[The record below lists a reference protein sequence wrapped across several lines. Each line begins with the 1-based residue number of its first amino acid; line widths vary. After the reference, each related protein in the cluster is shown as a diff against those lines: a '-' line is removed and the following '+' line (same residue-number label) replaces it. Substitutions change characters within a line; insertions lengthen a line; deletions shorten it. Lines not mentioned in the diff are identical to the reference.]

1 MLKVNGRGQW
11 NGVVCLARMYQL
23 EHCRNADDAEQ
34 MVKLASDVNSGYQ
47 LVESVD
53 VRLVRG
59 LSWTAAGH
67 FPPLAT
73 AIGGLVAQE
82 TLISLTG
89 KFSPL
94 RQWVRREGGRR
105 ERDCNVDVVLMYC
118 SCFLMW
124 LRCLL
129 TRSSMTPPP
138 FNLGTW

>member
-1 MLKVNGRGQW
+1 MRECS
-11 NGVVCLARMYQL
+11 GVVYVQLARVYQL

-34 MVKLASDVNSGYQ
+34 MVKVAGEVNSRYQ

-82 TLISLTG
+82 ALISLTG

-94 RQWVRREGGRR
+94 RQWVREGRRGEGGRR
-105 ERDCNVDVVLMYC
+105 EIILLMLYQC
-118 SCFLMW
+118 IAAVSGC
-124 LRCLL
+124 
-129 TRSSMTPPP
+129 
-138 FNLGTW
+138 G

>member
-1 MLKVNGRGQW
+1 MREYS
-11 NGVVCLARMYQL
+11 GVVYVQLARVYQL

-34 MVKLASDVNSGYQ
+34 MVKVAGEVNSRYQ

-82 TLISLTG
+82 ALISLTG

-94 RQWVRREGGRR
+94 RQWVREGRR
-105 ERDCNVDVVLMYC
+105 GGGGERSYY
-118 SCFLMW
+118 
-124 LRCLL
+124 
-129 TRSSMTPPP
+129 
-138 FNLGTW
+138 

>member
-1 MLKVNGRGQW
+1 M
-11 NGVVCLARMYQL
+11 CQL
-23 EHCRNADDAEQ
+23 EYCRNADDAEQ
-34 MVKLASDVNSGYQ
+34 MVKLASDVNSRYQ

-73 AIGGLVAQE
+73 AIGGLIAQE

-94 RQWVRREGGRR
+94 RQWVREGGRGR
-105 ERDCNVDVVLMYC
+105 GRKRGRV
-118 SCFLMW
+118 
-124 LRCLL
+124 
-129 TRSSMTPPP
+129 
-138 FNLGTW
+138 

>member
-1 MLKVNGRGQW
+1 MSTFSW
-11 NGVVCLARMYQL
+11 PECQL
-23 EHCRNADDAEQ
+23 EYCRNADDAEQ
-34 MVKLASDVNSGYQ
+34 MAKMAGEVNSCYQQ

-53 VRLVRG
+53 VKLVRE

-94 RQWVRREGGRR
+94 RQWVRERERGREGRR
-105 ERDCNVDVVLMYC
+105 EYMMPLMLY
-118 SCFLMW
+118 
-124 LRCLL
+124 
-129 TRSSMTPPP
+129 
-138 FNLGTW
+138 